1 VPERP
6 QGRFKIR
13 AQRLKFALGL
23 LVVLAGARAIQVG
36 VVNASSLR
44 AHAATQQSKTYDVP
58 APRGDIT
65 DRNGVELAVSQ
76 PAVNVIADPMIIKNP
91 NKVAEQLAPLIGKSA
106 PELLPKLSD
115 RTKGFVRLARKVP
128 ASNGDRIRRM
138 SIDGISFEAAMLR
151 TYPRG
156 QQAGQLIGFVGDAGH
171 GMSGLEY
178 SYDKYL
184 AGSDGR
190 RTTVFA
196 GGNPINVNETQ
207 RVRSGARLKLT
218 IDAPVQDEVE
228 RVLAGVGR
236 VFQPKGATAIVM
248 DPRTGNI
255 LALANWPAV
264 NANMVGSASPY
275 AQMNRASGFTYEPG
289 STFKAFTIAAAL
301 QERKVTPDTQ
311 LFLPSVLQVGDR
323 TIKDSHDRG
332 DETLSVSGILA
343 QSSNVG
349 AAQIGL
355 RVGRKKLDY
364 WIRKLGFGS
373 PTHSG
378 FPGEEQGIVLPLSK
392 YSSATVGN
400 EAMGQGLSVTP
411 LQMAQGYAAIANGG
425 ILRSPRI
432 ADQVDGKPIA
442 SRPARRVLSL
452 ATSLRLRRMLKGVL
466 ADGGTAS
473 GAEIPGFDLAGK
485 TGTAQKV
492 DPATGTYSTSNY
504 IASFVGFAP
513 ARSPRLLAAVI
524 VDEPQGDIYGGSVAA
539 PAFSRIMAFAL
550 PYLGIS
556 PR

>member
-1 VPERP
+1 MAERP

-44 AHAATQQSKTYDVP
+44 AHASTQQSKTYDVP

-91 NKVAEQLAPLIGKSA
+91 NKVAEQLAPLIGRSA
-106 PELLPKLSD
+106 EEILPKLSD

-138 SIDGISFEAAMLR
+138 SIEGISFEAAMLR

-190 RTTVFA
+190 RTTLFA

-207 RVRSGARLKLT
+207 RARSGATLKLT

-301 QERKVTPDTQ
+301 QERKVTPDTE
-311 LFLPSVLQVGDR
+311 LFLPAVLQVGDR

-349 AAQIGL
+349 AAQIGI

-411 LQMAQGYAAIANGG
+411 LQMVQGYAAIANGG
-425 ILRSPRI
+425 VLRSPRI

-492 DPATGTYSTSNY
+492 DPSTGTYSTSNY
-504 IASFVGFAP
+504 IASFIGFAP
-513 ARSPRLLAAVI
+513 ARSPRLLAAVV